1 MKPLTGPTNVV
12 TPGSVKL
19 AARLMW
25 SQRRAWPGDT
35 VKQQLRT
42 ELVKDTTA
50 VEILVLSDVDAEI
63 DKITG
68 KQVTAAALDNDY
80 EIAWKGKPFGDQRQF
95 KLMAKVGDKLQAEP
109 SELLYIDLDAP
120 VFSA

>member
-1 MKPLTGPTNVV
+1 MKPLTGPTNIV
-12 TPGSVKL
+12 TPGNVKL

-42 ELVKDTTA
+42 ELVKDDTD
-50 VEILVLSDVDAEI
+50 VELKVLAKSDTEI
-63 DKITG
+63 DKVSGKKITAG
-68 KQVTAAALDNDY
+68 ALDNDY
-80 EIAWKGKPFGDQRQF
+80 DIAWKGKPVGDQREF
-95 KLMAKVGDKLQAEP
+95 KLAAKVGDSLQAEQ
-109 SELLYIDLDAP
+109 SQLLYIDLDEP